1 MPANAPSALLS
12 RHHRLSR
19 LSCLSRLLRCLL
31 PGVLLRCFLLAAFC
45 FAVCLFLRLHA
56 AACSAATCIAV
67 SCSPPARRPALLLPA
82 PLLPACCL
90 LLRCLSLSPPTRCCL
105 FRRHLYC
112 CLLLAACPASCSA
125 ASCLL
130 PSASLSV
137 CLSLRLH
144 AAACFAATCI
154 AVSCSPP
161 ARRPAPLPSASL
173 SVSLSAYTLLPVPP
187 PPVLLS
193 LARLLPG
200 VLLRRSLGSLRAGSR
215 LRSRHFRFRSFFSAP
230 FPFDLCLLLLLF
242 LRFYRLLFHG
252 LLPPL
257 RLSPAPSFSSFPP
270 PSSAPFSPLL
280 SSFSPFP
287 RPFRLPA
294 ACSAPPHTKTPPPI
308 TAGVR
313 NVAREPITPRVFR
326 GRC

>member
-1 MPANAPSALLS
+1 MPASAPSALLS

-19 LSCLSRLLRCLL
+19 LSRLLRCLL
-31 PGVLLRCFLLAAFC
+31 PGVLLRYFLLAAFC
-45 FAVCLFLRLHA
+45 FAVCLSLRLHA
-56 AACSAATCIAV
+56 AACS
-67 SCSPPARRPALLLPA
+67 
-82 PLLPACCL
+82 
-90 LLRCLSLSPPTRCCL
+90 
-105 FRRHLYC
+105 
-112 CLLLAACPASCSA
+112 
-125 ASCLL
+125 
-130 PSASLSV
+130 
-137 CLSLRLH
+137 
-144 AAACFAATCI
+144 AATCI

-173 SVSLSAYTLLPVPP
+173 SVSPPVLAARPAPDPHFLRLRQP
-187 PPVLLS
+187 PPVPLLFFF
-193 LARLLPG
+193 
-200 VLLRRSLGSLRAGSR
+200 LLRRSLGSLRAGSR

-270 PSSAPFSPLL
+270 PSSASFSPLL

>member
-112 CLLLAACPASCSA
+112 CLLLASCPASCSA
-125 ASCLL
+125 APSGRSELVPASVPGTSGFAPSSPPLFLSTSACSYSFSSVFTASSFMVFSRRFVCRLLLLFPPFRRLPLL
-130 PSASLSV
+130 PF
-137 CLSLRLH
+137 LRSFLL
-144 AAACFAATCI
+144 FRRF
-154 AVSCSPP
+154 P
-161 ARRPAPLPSASL
+161 A
-173 SVSLSAYTLLPVPP
+173 LSACP
-187 PPVLLS
+187 PPVL
-193 LARLLPG
+193 
-200 VLLRRSLGSLRAGSR
+200 
-215 LRSRHFRFRSFFSAP
+215 
-230 FPFDLCLLLLLF
+230 
-242 LRFYRLLFHG
+242 
-252 LLPPL
+252 
-257 RLSPAPSFSSFPP
+257 
-270 PSSAPFSPLL
+270 
-280 SSFSPFP
+280 
-287 RPFRLPA
+287 
-294 ACSAPPHTKTPPPI
+294 PPPI
-308 TAGVR
+308 R
-313 NVAREPITPRVFR
+313 KHPRR
-326 GRC
+326 